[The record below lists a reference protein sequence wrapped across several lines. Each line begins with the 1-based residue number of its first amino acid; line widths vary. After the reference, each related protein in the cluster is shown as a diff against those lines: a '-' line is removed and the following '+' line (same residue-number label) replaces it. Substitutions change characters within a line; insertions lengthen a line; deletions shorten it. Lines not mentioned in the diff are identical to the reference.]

1 MTELTLKRR
10 NITYMELELRS
21 FASGSSGNCYLIKSE
36 NTSLI
41 LDAGLSA
48 KRICEGLAAC
58 GTDPK
63 DVGAI
68 LITHEHTDHTKGV
81 GILMRKLK
89 VPLYATI
96 GTITATDIGS
106 VDDSLI
112 HEISHDITY
121 DINGIGITP
130 FSIPHDAAD
139 PCGFILN
146 DGTSRIATATDIG
159 IMTDGILS
167 RLYGCDSV
175 LLESNHD
182 IDMLRYGDYPYA
194 LKQRILSDTGHL
206 SNKAAAEAALKLVQ
220 NGTKHLMLGHLSD
233 KNNMPTIAQ
242 METYSYLTDNGLNVG
257 GDVTLKVAQRYDITE
272 F

>member
-1 MTELTLKRR
+1 MLKLYS
-10 NITYMELELRS
+10 II
-21 FASGSSGNCYLIKSE
+21 SGSSGNCSLLTNGKTNILIDCG
-36 NTSLI
+36 TS
-41 LDAGLSA
+41 G
-48 KRICEGLAAC
+48 KRIIEALSKLSVNEK
-58 GTDPK
+58 TLD
-63 DVGAI
+63 AI